1 MSLTNVDTHTVT
13 MWKLSGSRT
22 SCFHSILF
30 AFFLSCFAEED
41 LTGEEEEMPSF
52 RGEGHMH
59 TSLTTTNIEYTNGL
73 CINVWIWLL
82 FSVCVCVCVA
92 LLCYVKLHIST
103 ISTIPFSLLYYNSGS
118 HLIYNAYDNILLT
131 EATSFKYNRAKTKI
145 GYIIWQYSFF

>member
-82 FSVCVCVCVA
+82 FSVCVCVCV
-92 LLCYVKLHIST
+92 LLCYVMLSST
-103 ISTIPFSLLYYNSGS
+103 SQQSQQSLLVYFITTQA
-118 HLIYNAYDNILLT
+118 HIWFIMLMI
-131 EATSFKYNRAKTKI
+131 TSYWLKPHPLSITGQKPKSVT
-145 GYIIWQYSFF
+145 